1 MIPYASALL
10 HFQVIM
16 LSLPQPVY
24 AFVVVSFLLLLA
36 PAILRYI
43 FEHLR

>member
-10 HFQVIM
+10 HFQAIM
-16 LSLPQPVY
+16 LALPIPVY
-24 AFVVVSFLLLLA
+24 SFILVSFLLLLG

>member
-1 MIPYASALL
+1 MIPYASALA
-10 HFQVIM
+10 HFQAI
-16 LSLPQPVY
+16 LTRLPQPVL
-24 AFVVVSFLLLLA
+24 AFIVVSFFLLLG

>member
-10 HFQVIM
+10 HFQTIM
-16 LSLPQPVY
+16 IHLPQPVY
-24 AFVVVSFLLLLA
+24 AFILVSFLLLLG
-36 PAILRYI
+36 PAILKYI

>member
-10 HFQVIM
+10 HFQAIM
-16 LSLPQPVY
+16 SRLPQPVNS
-24 AFVVVSFLLLLA
+24 FIVVSFFLLLG

>member
-10 HFQVIM
+10 HFQAIM
-16 LSLPQPVY
+16 FCLPQPVY
-24 AFVVVSFLLLLA
+24 AFIIVSFFLLLG
-36 PAILRYI
+36 PSILRYI